1 MLVTIFAI
9 SLAVD
14 HPWLGLEFEP
24 DESGIKIT
32 RVAEDSPADK
42 AGLKQGDVVKQL
54 SLADGRAVALHADD
68 LLFEPD
74 DHALYENY
82 LSFFEKQSEIYNLLT
97 HKTVSLMTV
106 DGSYVVSPSS
116 SRPISQLSFYF
127 WFQLFCAYS
136 ILVMG
141 VLVWVYSQNEM
152 ASRLYVLAAIGLVIT
167 IVPSAIYTTRELAF
181 DGQLFYLLSRT
192 NQLGVMLFA
201 GPGTAL
207 FWFYPKPI
215 NRFPILYFIAFL
227 VVIFL
232 GLNFLQI
239 YDSLDYAVR
248 LPVVFWLLLDV
259 TFGVVQWQKSSAD
272 PVSRAQLKWFILA
285 WISGPIA
292 YVALNVVPLLIGA
305 EPLITQKTGWVLFV
319 FVYLGMALGLR
330 RYRLFNLDSW
340 ILNAWF
346 WLMCGAGVVLFDIF
360 MFTSLGLDHE
370 ESIIISLALIGWVYF
385 PLRQWLFDHL
395 AKKKMRY
402 NSRQL
407 LPELLTI
414 LLTRSQLESPKILW
428 PKLLEQMYRPLHL
441 EMTDNEKTAKTL
453 IENYGQSVL
462 VPNLPDCL
470 SLRMHNANKG
480 ARLFSPHDAK
490 MIDAISLLYK
500 HIVDF
505 QHAQLQG
512 AEKER
517 KRLARDLHDDVSSKV
532 LSLIYRSNSEQNADL
547 GREILDE
554 LRNVINDLENGELS
568 LEVNLFDWQC
578 EIRQRCEDAGMQLNW
593 QQFNIHKNIQLSSA
607 EKSNIRK
614 ILRESVSN
622 IIKHSNASVV
632 TIEVI
637 YSNNQVRLK
646 VADDGKGFVMSKIK
660 KGRGLLNMNRRAE
673 EMGAD
678 IELMSEHGAGSIL
691 NINLPLVTEEAR
703 L

>member
-1 MLVTIFAI
+1 MSAVLMLVSIVVIGLAI
-9 SLAVD
+9 D

-32 RVAEDSPADK
+32 RVAEDSPADR
-42 AGLKQGDVVKQL
+42 AGLKQGYVITQL
-54 SLADGRAVALHADD
+54 SLADGSTVALHADD

-82 LSFFEKQSEIYNLLT
+82 LNFFEKQSEIYNLLT

-106 DGSYVVSPSS
+106 DSGYIVSPSS

-136 ILVMG
+136 IFVMG

-152 ASRLYVLAAIGLVIT
+152 ASRLYALAAIGLLIT
-167 IVPSAIYTTRELAF
+167 IVPSAIYTTRELAL
-181 DGQLFYLLSRT
+181 DGGLFYLLSRS
-192 NQLGVMLFA
+192 NQLGVMLFS

-215 NRFPILYFIAFL
+215 SRFPILYFITFL
-227 VVIFL
+227 VIVFL
-232 GLNFLQI
+232 GLNFLQV

-259 TFGVVQWQKSSAD
+259 AFGIVQWQKSRTD
-272 PVSRAQLKWFILA
+272 PVSRAQLKWFIMA

-305 EPLITQKTGWVLFV
+305 EPLMTQKTGWVLFV
-319 FVYLGMALGLR
+319 IVYMGMALGLR

-346 WLMCGAGVVLFDIF
+346 WLICGAGVILFDVF
-360 MFTSLGLDHE
+360 MFTSLGLDHD

-385 PLRQWLFDHL
+385 PLRQWVFDHL

-441 EMTDNEKTAKTL
+441 EISDNEKTPKTL
-453 IENYGQSVL
+453 IENSGQSIL
-462 VPNLPDCL
+462 VPNLPGYL
-470 SLRMHNANKG
+470 SIRMHNANKG
-480 ARLFSPHDAK
+480 ARLFSPNDAK

-505 QHAQLQG
+505 QDAQLQG

-532 LSLIYRSNSEQNADL
+532 LSLIYRSRSEQNADL

-578 EIRQRCEDAGMQLNW
+578 EIRQRCEDAGMKLNW
-593 QQFNIHKNIQLSSA
+593 QQSNILKNIQLSTA
-607 EKSNIRK
+607 EKSNMRK

-632 TIEVI
+632 
-637 YSNNQVRLK
+637 
-646 VADDGKGFVMSKIK
+646 
-660 KGRGLLNMNRRAE
+660 
-673 EMGAD
+673 
-678 IELMSEHGAGSIL
+678 
-691 NINLPLVTEEAR
+691 NI
-703 L
+703 